1 MPIVLASITG
11 LDGTLEHAL
20 DLSGIFVFAVSGA
33 TLAVRRGFDAVGIVV
48 LAIATSL
55 GGGMIRDALIGELP
69 PAALREQSYLLVAL
83 LAGLIVLVAHA
94 VVERIERPVLVFDAA
109 GLGLFCVV
117 GAAKAMDAGLRP
129 GSAALLGTI
138 TAVGGGVIRDVLA
151 REVPAV
157 FRPDTALTAIPAAAG
172 AAATVVAWEADV
184 YGPVA
189 AVAIALA
196 VLVVRLL
203 ALHFGWRAPVA
214 RRRGSGRELER

>member
-1 MPIVLASITG
+1 MPAVLASITG

-69 PAALREQSYLLVAL
+69 PAALREQSYLLLAL
-83 LAGLIVLVAHA
+83 LAGVVVLVAHG

-129 GSAALLGTI
+129 ASSVLLGTI

-184 YGPVA
+184 YGATA

-196 VLVVRLL
+196 VFAVRLL
-203 ALHFGWRAPVA
+203 ALRFGWRAPVA
-214 RRRGSGRELER
+214 RQGRV

>member
-83 LAGLIVLVAHA
+83 LAALVVLVAHG
-94 VVERIERPVLVFDAA
+94 VVERLQRPVLVFDAA

-117 GAAKAMDAGLRP
+117 GAAKAMDAGLQP
-129 GSAALLGTI
+129 ASAVLLGTI
-138 TAVGGGVIRDVLA
+138 TAVGGGVLRDVLA
-151 REVPAV
+151 RDVPAV
-157 FRPDTALTAIPAAAG
+157 FRPDTALTAIPAAVG
-172 AAATVVAWEADV
+172 AAATVAAWEADV
-184 YGPVA
+184 YGATA
-189 AVAIALA
+189 AVAIALGVFA
-196 VLVVRLL
+196 VRLL
-203 ALHFGWRAPVA
+203 AMRFDWRAPVA
-214 RRRGSGRELER
+214 RRGRE

>member
-1 MPIVLASITG
+1 MPAVLASITG

-69 PAALREQSYLLVAL
+69 PAALREQSYLLLSL
-83 LAGLIVLVAHA
+83 LAGVVVLVAHGL
-94 VVERIERPVLVFDAA
+94 VERIQRPVLVFDAA

-117 GAAKAMDAGLRP
+117 GAAKALDAGLRP
-129 GSAALLGTI
+129 ASAVLLGTI

-172 AAATVVAWEADV
+172 AGATVAAWEADV
-184 YGPVA
+184 YGPTA

-214 RRRGSGRELER
+214 RGRRE